1 MSSQGSRAG
10 GPRAVRPYVIT
21 GGRSGTPDAEPLPLE
36 TLVVASGLQLP
47 GELQPEYRRIV
58 ELCQGMLSVAE
69 VGAHLGQ
76 PPTIVRVLL
85 CDLIESGHIRFR
97 PPVGLGYIPP
107 RPHHT
112 PPQGPVAAHPPSPQ
126 RTYDEQDLLRKV
138 LHGLEDR
145 I

>member
-1 MSSQGSRAG
+1 MSGH

-21 GGRSGTPDAEPLPLE
+21 GGRSGAPGAEPLPLE
-36 TLVVASGLQLP
+36 TLVVASGLGLP
-47 GELQPEYRRIV
+47 PATQPEYGRILD
-58 ELCQGMLSVAE
+58 LCRGLLSVAE

-85 CDLIESGHIRFR
+85 ADLIESGHLHFR
-97 PPVGLGYIPP
+97 APVGLGHLAGRASGQARHRLRTPTQDPTEP
-107 RPHHT
+107 RP
-112 PPQGPVAAHPPSPQ
+112 PQ
-126 RTYDEQDLLRKV
+126 RSPGEQDLLRKV

>member
-1 MSSQGSRAG
+1 MTRSQ

-36 TLVVASGLQLP
+36 TLVVASGLPLAP
-47 GELQPEYRRIV
+47 SAQPEYRRIV
-58 ELCQGMLSVAE
+58 ELCQGLLSVAE

-76 PPTIVRVLL
+76 PPTVVRVLL
-85 CDLIESGHIRFR
+85 TDLIQWGHIQFR
-97 PPVGLGYIPP
+97 PPVGYGYVPA
-107 RPHHT
+107 RPLHT
-112 PPQGPVAAHPPSPQ
+112 PSTQGPAAPAP
-126 RTYDEQDLLRKV
+126 RIGEQDLLRKV